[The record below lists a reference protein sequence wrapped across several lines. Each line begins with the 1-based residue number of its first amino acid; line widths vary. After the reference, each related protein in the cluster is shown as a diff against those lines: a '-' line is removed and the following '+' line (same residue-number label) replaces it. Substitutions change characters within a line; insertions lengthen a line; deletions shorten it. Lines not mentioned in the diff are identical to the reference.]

1 MQRYKKHNKT
11 QRLQDGEQNKDG
23 DGQNLTDTIA
33 INSKVKN
40 CYRERLKELMLV
52 KSVLTITYISR
63 KWA

>member
-33 INSKVKN
+33 ISSKVKN
-40 CYRERLKELMLV
+40 C
-52 KSVLTITYISR
+52 
-63 KWA
+63 